1 MNVGVLVRPEVRGQR
16 SDLLLVLR
24 LLAELDLALGLEVG
38 VLQVLALEVALQT
51 RVEGVHH
58 LTLLMLSV

>member
-1 MNVGVLVRPEVRGQR
+1 MNVGVLA
-16 SDLLLVLR
+16 SDLLLVLG

-58 LTLLMLSV
+58 LTVLMLSVTYRVIQ